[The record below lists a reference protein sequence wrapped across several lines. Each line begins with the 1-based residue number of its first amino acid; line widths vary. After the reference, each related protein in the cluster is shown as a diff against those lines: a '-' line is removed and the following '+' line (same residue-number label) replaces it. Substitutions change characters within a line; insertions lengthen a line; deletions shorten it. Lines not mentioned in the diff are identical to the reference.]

1 MDDKLLETTEDNLGS
16 DEDTLQ
22 DDVGDDAADRSDD
35 MQEESDEPNYLTQ
48 EDFDRVLRRKHAQW
62 ERKFARR
69 LGFKSVDEAIP
80 YIQAGQAV
88 SRAAGLPPTEV
99 ASRVGAIAQ
108 TTAPATV
115 PHSGAGLQGGATP
128 LEQRLD
134 RIEELL
140 EEERTAQVLKSQEA
154 EARKEF
160 GPLFDKHRE
169 DIEDKAEEMGLSL
182 TDAAAIVLRP
192 YLRDHIEQQAR
203 TKQQLQRRKKV
214 EGSGESPGTGKPDY
228 EAILSPAQREAA
240 RKTGVSLERYYQQ
253 LKRLGKL

>member
-1 MDDKLLETTEDNLGS
+1 MDDKLLETTEDNLGN
-16 DEDTLQ
+16 DEDTIQ
-22 DDVGDDAADRSDD
+22 DDIGDGAADRPDD
-35 MQEESDEPNYLTQ
+35 ALEEPGEPNYLTQ
-48 EDFDRVLRRKHAQW
+48 DDFDRVLRRKHAQW

-69 LGFKSVDEAIP
+69 LGFKSVDEALP
-80 YIQAGQAV
+80 YIQAGQVV

-99 ASRVGAIAQ
+99 ASRVGAVAQ
-108 TTAPATV
+108 TTAPVTV
-115 PHSGAGLQGGATP
+115 PQSGASFQGGANP

-134 RIEELL
+134 RIEGLL
-140 EEERTAQVLKSQEA
+140 EEERTAQVLKSQET

-160 GPLFDKHRE
+160 GSLFDKHRE

-192 YLRDHIEQQAR
+192 HLRDHIEQQAR

-214 EGSGESPGTGKPDY
+214 EGSGESPGAGEPDY
-228 EAILSPAQREAA
+228 EAVLSPAQREAA
-240 RKTGVSLERYYQQ
+240 RKTGVSLEKYYQQ